1 MKRFLKTLLLF
12 SIPILIF
19 SLPPLKVLYSTGE
32 LYKNADAVIALEQKY
47 VLGYASND
55 DYHRNLKWKYLKS
68 KPKKDVV
75 ALGSSRVLQF
85 RAEMFD
91 SSFYNAGYIISSL
104 SEYVPFLESI
114 PKEKLPQYL
123 IISLDQW
130 LFNSDYDPLNKKK
143 EKIEEKWTVPS
154 KNFYHLKLFI
164 RIWKDLLS
172 KTYNVWN
179 IDRDQEIKRFGM
191 YATIFDYG
199 YRNDG
204 SFDYGIEIVRH
215 LTNDTIMNDY
225 NFKDTQRKLTEGTE
239 FFQFGDKVNP
249 LALVELDKILRYC
262 KENNIV
268 LIGFLPPISDK
279 VNHWLSTS
287 GKHSYIP
294 KIYPEALAYFE
305 KYNFELYDF
314 THLKN
319 IQSSDD
325 EALDGY
331 HGSEVAY
338 LRLLLKMLE
347 NNSALNNTT
356 DIERL
361 KTDLK
366 NRMND
371 FEVYGD

>member
-1 MKRFLKTLLLF
+1 MKRFLKTLLIF

-32 LYKNADAVIALEQKY
+32 LYKNSDAVIALEQKY
-47 VLGYASND
+47 LLGYASND
-55 DYHRNLKWKYLKS
+55 DYHRNLKWKYLKIN
-68 KPKKDVV
+68 PQKDLV

-104 SEYVPFLESI
+104 SEYVPFLESL
-114 PKEKLPQYL
+114 PKEKQPQYL

-130 LFNSDYDPLNKKK
+130 LFNSDYDSLVKKK

-154 KNFYHLKLFI
+154 MNFYPLKLYI
-164 RIWKDLLS
+164 RIWKDILS

-179 IDRDQEIKRFGM
+179 IEREQEILRYGM

-225 NFKDTQRKLTEGTE
+225 NFKDTRRKLTEGTE

-249 LALVELDKILRYC
+249 LALEELDKILRYC
-262 KENNIV
+262 KDNNIV

-319 IQSSDD
+319 IHSSDD

-347 NNSALNNTT
+347 NNSALNKTT
-356 DIERL
+356 DIDRL

-366 NRMND
+366 NRIND